1 MSMLTDS
8 SVEERDARPSEV
20 VPPPLFQNRIYLG
33 AAIMTSS
40 RKARSIWLTLATDE
54 AETDVIKIW
63 EKLIKSWFWDITNVP
78 DNWHY

>member
-8 SVEERDARPSEV
+8 SVVERDARPSEV
-20 VPPPLFQNRIYLG
+20 VPPSLFQNRIYFG

-40 RKARSIWLTLATDE
+40 RKAQSIWLTLASDE

-63 EKLIKSWFWDITNVP
+63 EKLINS
-78 DNWHY
+78 